1 MHAQLQT
8 VFDSVDREKDLLI
21 HQVSALT
28 SEEYFRIPAPGK
40 WSVAQIM
47 THLMVAEQLS
57 LRYMK
62 KKSLGVN
69 DVKNSGLLQELTFQ
83 FYNVLQRLP
92 IKLTAPKTILDHTP
106 EPLSLADLKTQ
117 WGNFRSELKVFLS
130 TIPDHH
136 IRRMIYKHAF
146 AGRLDV
152 IQALRFFIAHI
163 HHHRPQ
169 IDRIMRSSKR

>member
-1 MHAQLQT
+1 MNVQLQT
-8 VFDSVDREKDLLI
+8 VFDAIEREKDLLI
-21 HQVSALT
+21 DHVSALT
-28 SEEYFRIPAPGK
+28 AEEYFQIPAPGK

-69 DVKNSGLLQELTFQ
+69 DVKDSGLLQELTFQ

-92 IKLTAPKTILDHTP
+92 VKLRAPKTMLDHTP
-106 EPLSLADLKTQ
+106 APLSLADVKTE
-117 WGNFRSELKVFLS
+117 WADFRSELKIFLS
-130 TIPDHH
+130 TIQDQH
-136 IRRMIYKHAF
+136 IRKMIYKHAF

>member
-1 MHAQLQT
+1 MHAHLQT
-8 VFDSVDREKDLLI
+8 VFDSVEQEKNLLI
-21 HQVSALT
+21 DHVSGLT
-28 SEEYFRIPAPGK
+28 PEEYFKTPAPGK

-62 KKSLGVN
+62 KKSLGINDVN
-69 DVKNSGLLQELTFQ
+69 DSGVMQELTFQ

-92 IKLTAPKTILDHTP
+92 IKLRAPKTILDHTP
-106 EPLSLADLKTQ
+106 EPLSLEDLKTQ
-117 WGNFRSELKVFLS
+117 WGDFRGELKIFLS
-130 TIPDHH
+130 TIHDKH

-152 IQALRFFIAHI
+152 IQALRFFITHI

>member
-8 VFDSVDREKDLLI
+8 VFDSMEQEKNLLI
-21 HQVSALT
+21 DHVSERT
-28 SEEYFRIPAPGK
+28 TEEYFRVPAPGK

-62 KKSLGVN
+62 KKSLGIN
-69 DVKNSGLLQELTFQ
+69 DVKDSGLLQELTFQ
-83 FYNVLQRLP
+83 FYDVLQRLP
-92 IKLTAPKTILDHTP
+92 IKLRAPKTILDHTP

-117 WGNFRSELKVFLS
+117 WGNFRSELKIFLT
-130 TIPDHH
+130 TIQDQH

-146 AGRLDV
+146 AGRLDA
-152 IQALRFFIAHI
+152 IQALRFFITHI